1 MKRKLSDIA
10 DITQGSILTRIKA
23 EHGELMKAITMQQLS
38 YYVNASDDS
47 GNDNLIIVNPTKIE
61 NLCVAEVGDLLI
73 GLSSCK
79 AMVIEEKDKGKVIL
93 SNFIR
98 VKANEEVIDSN
109 FLCWAL
115 NENKMIQSS
124 MQSFVQGTTRV
135 AIIPPT
141 FFKNVEIDLI
151 PLSKQKRI
159 GQTYQLIRKKTRL
172 DRDKSK
178 MMSLAYN
185 EMLIE
190 EYKKIMEEN
199 KQ

>member
-1 MKRKLSDIA
+1 MKRKLSEIA
-10 DITQGSILTRIKA
+10 DITQGSILTRIKSDK
-23 EHGELMKAITMQQLS
+23 GQLLKALTMQQLS
-38 YYVNASDDS
+38 YYVNLSDDP
-47 GNDNLIIVNPTKIE
+47 GNDNSIIVNPEKIK

-79 AMVIEEKDKGKVIL
+79 AMVIEKKDKGKVVL

-98 VKANEEVIDSN
+98 VKVNEEIIDRN

-124 MQSFVQGTTRV
+124 IQSFVQGTTRV
-135 AIIPPT
+135 VIIPPA

-151 PLSKQKRI
+151 PLSNQKRI
-159 GQTYQLIRKKTRL
+159 GQIYQLMRRKTRL
-172 DRDKSK
+172 SRDKSK

-185 EMLIE
+185 EILIE
-190 EYKKIMEEN
+190 EYKKLMEEN
-199 KQ
+199 K